1 MFGSSQAQGANA
13 YAKVG
18 IETGVIAASPH
29 KLIVM
34 LYDGA
39 IVSIANAIGHM
50 KNKDIPQKGQ
60 SISKAI
66 AIIENGLRASLD
78 KKTGGEIAMSLD
90 SLYEY
95 MTNRLILANLHNQ
108 IDMLIEVQ
116 NLLRDLKT
124 SWEAIAPEKMPPVI
138 DQPKPI
144 ADPLAPRRTNFVEA

>member
-1 MFGSSQAQGANA
+1 MFGSSQARGANA

-34 LYDGA
+34 LFEGA
-39 IVSIANAIGHM
+39 IVSISNAVQHLHGG
-50 KNKDIPQKGQ
+50 DVAAKGQ
-60 SISKAI
+60 STSKAI

-78 KKTGGEIAMSLD
+78 KKAGGEIAQSLD

-95 MTNRLILANLHNQ
+95 MTARLLRANLENSEE
-108 IDMLIEVQ
+108 MMVEVQ

-124 SWEAIAPEKMPPVI
+124 SWEAIAPNQDTVSDI
-138 DQPKPI
+138 PKVN
-144 ADPLAPRRTNFVEA
+144 ADPLSPRPANFVEA